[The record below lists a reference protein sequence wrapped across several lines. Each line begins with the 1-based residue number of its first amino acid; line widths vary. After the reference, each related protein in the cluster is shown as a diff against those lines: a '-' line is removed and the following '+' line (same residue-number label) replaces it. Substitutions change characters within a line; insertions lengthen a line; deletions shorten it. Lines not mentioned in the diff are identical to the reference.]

1 MAHVDVPEGMPG
13 IRGLMMAYPQF
24 AVHMNGIANALL
36 RGDDVL
42 TAAERETIAVVASR
56 TNECIYCSRTHAAV
70 ARCHWGDEAGAGGIM
85 DQILEDYRQAP
96 LTPMLMALCDIAAA
110 ATRLDR
116 AATTTAIDHARSLG
130 ASDMVIHDTVLIAS
144 SFCMFNRY
152 VDGMETDIPTDP
164 EVYARIGRQRSVE
177 GYATPPILT
186 P

>member
-1 MAHVDVPEGMPG
+1 MPG

-36 RGDDVL
+36 RGDEVL

-116 AATTTAIDHARSLG
+116 AATAAAIDHARSLG
-130 ASDMVIHDTVLIAS
+130 ANDMVIHDTVLIAS

>member
-24 AVHMNGIANALL
+24 AIHMNGIANALL
-36 RGDDVL
+36 RGDDTL

-56 TNECIYCSRTHAAV
+56 TNKCVYCSNTHAAV
-70 ARCHWGDEAGAGGIM
+70 ARCHWGDEAGIM
-85 DQILEDYRQAP
+85 DLVLEDYRQAP

-110 ATRLDR
+110 VTLLDR
-116 AATTTAIDHARSLG
+116 EGIAMAIDHARSLG
-130 ASDMVIHDTVLIAS
+130 ASDVVIHDTVLIAS

-164 EVYARIGRQRSVE
+164 DVYARIGRQRSVE